1 MRYLPASKINCC
13 DLNRALL
20 SEGCI
25 ISGHRILSSIIGVR
39 AKVGD
44 GSVVERTVMMG
55 ADYYDPKDL
64 PPGQIP
70 LGIGRDCFIRNAI
83 IDKNARIGD
92 GCYLTPDGKP
102 DGTVTD
108 LYTVQEGVIVIPKN
122 AVIPHGLRI

>member
-1 MRYLPASKINCC
+1 MVQVQLP
-13 DLNRALL
+13 LL
-20 SEGCI
+20 FE
-25 ISGHRILSSIIGVR
+25 H
-39 AKVGD
+39 
-44 GSVVERTVMMG
+44 SVLMG
-55 ADYYDPKDL
+55 ADYYDKGDN
-64 PPGQIP
+64 PPGVP
-70 LGIGRDCFIRNAI
+70 PVGIGRDCFIKNAI